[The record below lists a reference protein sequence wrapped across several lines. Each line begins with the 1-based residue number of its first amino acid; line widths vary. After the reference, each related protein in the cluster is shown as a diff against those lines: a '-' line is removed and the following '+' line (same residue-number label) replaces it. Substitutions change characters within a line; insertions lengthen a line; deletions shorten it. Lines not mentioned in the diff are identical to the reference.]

1 MTFPK
6 DKYGFIVGSLK
17 SKAVTMYEEGATRL
31 AVEKAIGYAMLN
43 VLSELEMLGYTIHK
57 KKVRIGKNR
66 PHFLYTIGGKSEK
79 EKKPKTDV

>member
-1 MTFPK
+1 MTFAK
-6 DKYGFIVGSLK
+6 DKFGFIAGSLK
-17 SKAVTMYEEGATRL
+17 SKAASMYEEGATRL

-66 PHFLYTIGGKSEK
+66 PHFLYTIGGKSGK